1 MKPKSVV
8 QRRDVTQLEGTE
20 EGDEKKAEM
29 WPTDSFLTH
38 SGTPGLN
45 TTAGALACFQLSS

>member
-8 QRRDVTQLEGTE
+8 QRRDVTQSEGME
-20 EGDEKKAEM
+20 EGGEKEAEI
-29 WPTDSFLTH
+29 WPMDSFLTH